1 MANLERANKEIE
13 PQQDWGFQGE
23 FKRANQQQNSELTN
37 KNKRMQLG
45 KKQLE
50 SWGLWIGPSELG
62 IDWVENI
69 LNIGGFEQRFL
80 GLAGMIM
87 KGF

>member
-13 PQQDWGFQGE
+13 PQQGWGFQGE

-45 KKQLE
+45 KKTIGIMMIVDWTIRIGYRLGRE
-50 SWGLWIGPSELG
+50 HFKHWGI
-62 IDWVENI
+62 
-69 LNIGGFEQRFL
+69 
-80 GLAGMIM
+80 
-87 KGF
+87 